1 MGLNGTYRVGVDI
14 GSTAV
19 RVAEVGAVGPDGYA
33 QIRRAASVPV
43 PPEAVAAGKIRQPV
57 LVGQALAAALS
68 EAGVP
73 RSGFVLSAT
82 TSVVALSR
90 QEIPTV
96 VLPHERELTL
106 RNSNTPISPMIKTPE
121 AVLALSEVR
130 VLPATGDRPERALVN
145 VAAIPKDEMAT
156 LERVCQLAG
165 ADPRAIDLPAS
176 GLFRSMVRFAPGEP
190 ETVISTIVDV
200 GATKILV
207 ATREG
212 RHLRSVRLV
221 GGASLEVTRALMA
234 TIPIENPDDPAEE
247 VARFNAA
254 EAKKARLR
262 VELGGTGVDAG
273 YGLMASAAAEPTTA
287 EEIINN
293 GASQMIEKIVR
304 AVASDAE
311 TNGRRLTQGVQ
322 LTGGGARMRGFAE
335 ALQARLGVPVVLT
348 APWAKPAKDLPPGTR
363 AEDYSTAVG
372 LALLRSQR

>member
-19 RVAEVGAVGPDGYA
+19 RVVEVSAVGADGFA

-43 PPEAVAAGKIRQPV
+43 PAEAIAAGKIRQPV

-73 RSGFVLSAT
+73 RSGFVLGAT

-90 QEIPTV
+90 QEIPTAV
-96 VLPHERELTL
+96 MPHEREMML
-106 RNSNTPISPMIKTPE
+106 RNSNTPISPLIKTPE
-121 AVLALSEVR
+121 AALALSEVR
-130 VLPATGDRPERALVN
+130 RIPATGDRQEVALIN
-145 VAAIPKDEMAT
+145 VAAVPREEMET
-156 LERVCQLAG
+156 LARICRLAG
-165 ADPRAIDLPAS
+165 ADPRTVDMPAS

-190 ETVISTIVDV
+190 ESVISTIVDV

-221 GGASLEVTRALMA
+221 GGASADITRSLMA
-234 TIPIENPDDPAEE
+234 LIPVENPDDPAEE
-247 VARFNAA
+247 LARFQAA
-254 EAKKARLR
+254 EAQKARIR
-262 VELGGTGVDAG
+262 VELGGLGVDTG
-273 YGLMASAAAEPTTA
+273 YGRVQTKQATSTSA

-293 GASQMIEKIVR
+293 GASQMIEKILR
-304 AVASDAE
+304 AVASDAD
-311 TNGRRLTQGVQ
+311 THGRRLTQGVQ

-335 ALQARLGVPVVLT
+335 ALQTRLGVPVVLT
-348 APWAKPAKDLPPGTR
+348 APWARPAKELPAGTR
-363 AEDYSTAVG
+363 VEDYSTAIG
-372 LALLRSQR
+372 LALWRNHR